1 MGMKRRIFDTPLV
14 IFEEEKF
21 SSVRRD
27 NEYFLKTR
35 RSKMQQTAQHKKK
48 RFFSKTGIG
57 FL

>member
-1 MGMKRRIFDTPLV
+1 M
-14 IFEEEKF
+14 FEEEKF

-35 RSKMQQTAQHKKK
+35 RSKMQQTAQHLKK
-48 RFFSKTGIG
+48 RFFSKTGLG